1 MLKCITCFWK
11 GDWKLSLFSWLI
23 LALLLIYFFPVI
35 LLSQPAGFDLGEGI
49 LRGMCGRK
57 LELKVVIGK
66 MERRY
71 ACSRE
76 KLFCFVFL
84 RKERSMFRVDFGDLC
99 CLRCHLTLSPFSE
112 TVSKVCMTYEALVG
126 LGRKE
131 DCSPCSGTGFVY
143 KAR

>member
-11 GDWKLSLFSWLI
+11 GDWKLSLFPWLI

-66 MERRY
+66 MEREDN
-71 ACSRE
+71 SLLKWEVGKGLLLSHFPFLRE
-76 KLFCFVFL
+76 KEACPEFG
-84 RKERSMFRVDFGDLC
+84 ERER
-99 CLRCHLTLSPFSE
+99 
-112 TVSKVCMTYEALVG
+112 
-126 LGRKE
+126 
-131 DCSPCSGTGFVY
+131 
-143 KAR
+143 